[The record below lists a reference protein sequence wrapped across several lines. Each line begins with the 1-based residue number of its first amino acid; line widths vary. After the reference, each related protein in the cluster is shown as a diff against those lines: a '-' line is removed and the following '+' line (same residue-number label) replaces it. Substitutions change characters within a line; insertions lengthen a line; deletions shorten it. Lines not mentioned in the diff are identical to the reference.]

1 MPLPLIPMI
10 QIFYSRDCSQKGL
23 AALFY
28 ILILKWP
35 HYRSLLPHEPLATKI
50 FLTCKVWVELN
61 PLTAHT
67 VLSPQWVCMK
77 LDKRRDGKDL
87 EAMSAQ
93 VMTVSI
99 FLFFFFSL
107 NLLTHFS
114 YDDHHST
121 RAWWYILFDRGHSCD
136 TIDQIKSQQWVAV
149 GPVMAMAA
157 YRRKDKT

>member
-1 MPLPLIPMI
+1 MQVLLSMPLPLIPMI

-99 FLFFFFSL
+99 FLFFFFLWTCSHTSL
-107 NLLTHFS
+107 MMTIIALGHGGIYSLTEDIHVTQ
-114 YDDHHST
+114 ST
-121 RAWWYILFDRGHSCD
+121 R
-136 TIDQIKSQQWVAV
+136 
-149 GPVMAMAA
+149 
-157 YRRKDKT
+157 